1 MRGADKKTEALFTYV
16 TPETFVPKDHP
27 LRAIRKMADEALA
40 GMDKLFDTIYAS
52 AGRPSIPPEKLLNA
66 QLLMILYSIRA
77 TGNLLSRSTTTSCSA
92 GSWEW
97 LWMRKSG
104 ITPASPRTVS
114 DSLVPKLPP
123 SFYPESSNRQ
133 RVNDCCCKSISP
145 LMELSSKLGLRSR
158 ASSRKIPRMAP
169 HLPAARTIQSTSRET
184 SLVTKPTAQ
193 ILIPMPAST
202 AKERPKRRSSAIW
215 GTL

>member
-1 MRGADKKTEALFTYV
+1 M

-27 LRAIRKMADEALA
+27 LRSIRKMADEALA
-40 GMDKLFDTIYAS
+40 GMDKFFDTIYAS

-169 HLPAARTIQSTSRET
+169 CNVPVFAMKMAAFCPAYPQVPFETLPET
-184 SLVTKPTAQ
+184 TRYESAVNLL
-193 ILIPMPAST
+193 IL
-202 AKERPKRRSSAIW
+202 
-215 GTL
+215 L